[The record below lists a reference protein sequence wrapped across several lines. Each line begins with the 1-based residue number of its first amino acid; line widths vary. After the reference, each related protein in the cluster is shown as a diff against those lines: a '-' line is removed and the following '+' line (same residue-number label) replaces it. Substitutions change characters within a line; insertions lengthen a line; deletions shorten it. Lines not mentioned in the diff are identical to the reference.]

1 MSYGSNRIRLEQMPP
16 RYIVRRLEERR
27 DELTAE
33 EGAIR
38 AEMAAI
44 RAKTQEQVEQCQA
57 ELRVRRRHACRDA
70 VADLCARIKTLQDH
84 ADRLI
89 EDAHSALRGVADDQ
103 RFVTSE
109 LEIYRRRVGLSDS
122 TQMGIWTA

>member
-1 MSYGSNRIRLEQMPP
+1 MPYGSNSIRLEQMPP
-16 RYIVRRLEERR
+16 KYIVKRLEQRR
-27 DELTAE
+27 DELAVE
-33 EGAIR
+33 EEAIR
-38 AEMAAI
+38 ADIAAI
-44 RAKTQEQVEQCQA
+44 KATMEQQVEQCQA

-70 VADLCARIKTLQDH
+70 VTDLCARIKALQDQ

-89 EDAHSALRGVADDQ
+89 GDAHSALRGIADDQ
-103 RFVTSE
+103 RYVTSE